1 MDNEGQNQKR
11 ANSSAGIKEMV
22 KSGNME
28 QLAALVLNGEGEKL
42 IGETSDNPE
51 LQTFLDN
58 VPIYMVSGVSV
69 SSHRILV
76 LKTELRRK
84 NHSLYPL
91 CE

>member
-1 MDNEGQNQKR
+1 MDNEWQNQKR

-58 VPIYMVSGVSV
+58 VPIYMVSGVSA

-76 LKTELRRK
+76 PKTELRRK
-84 NHSLYPL
+84 NHALYPL